1 MDIREFEGWYRRL
14 YMPLGMYALRVLE
27 DVDEAEDAVQESFA
41 AVWERM
47 EEGAQIDNFKS
58 YMYRVVRNEALV
70 RLRRR
75 SMDLI
80 GEVPEEIT
88 DETVDT
94 SERDAR
100 LWEAI
105 DGLPRRCREVFLM
118 SKRDGMS
125 NAEIAMEMDISVKT
139 VENQMTKAFKSL
151 RDSLSTTG
159 GKAFFLPFL

>member
-27 DVDEAEDAVQESFA
+27 DVDEAQDAVQESFA
-41 AVWERM
+41 AVWERIG
-47 EEGAQIDNFKS
+47 EGVQIDNFKS

-75 SMDLI
+75 SVDLV

-105 DGLPRRCREVFLM
+105 DSLPQRCREVFLM

-125 NAEIAMEMDISVKT
+125 NAEIALEMDISVKT
-139 VENQMTKAFKSL
+139 VENQMTKAFRTL
-151 RDSLSTTG
+151 RDSLTESG

>member
-47 EEGAQIDNFKS
+47 EEGSQIDNFKS

-75 SMDLI
+75 SMDLV